1 MALAFS
7 TKDPEITLE
16 EESARKIIFRV
27 EVPPDSRAR
36 TKDVGVTLTLV
47 GKIMADTAQLGNAS
61 DSTAKIME
69 WSVVPAEKKEAYRSV
84 TVKIKSGGITTR
96 QYELPNAFIVDYHED
111 FASADGIGE
120 FTLVLQ
126 QMKNKLADVKVTGGF
141 SE

>member
-16 EESARKIIFRV
+16 EESARKLIFKV
-27 EVPPDSRAR
+27 EIPQDSSAR

-47 GKIMADTAQLGNAS
+47 GKIMADTAQLGNAA
-61 DSTAKIME
+61 DSTAKIMS

-84 TVKIKSGGITTR
+84 TVKVKSGGITTR
-96 QYELPNAFIVDYHED
+96 QYELPNAFIVDYRED

-126 QMKNKLADVKVTGGF
+126 QMKNKLSDVKVTGGF

>member
-7 TKDPEITLE
+7 TADPEITLE

-47 GKIMADTAQLGNAS
+47 GKIMADTAQLGNAA

-84 TVKIKSGGITTR
+84 TVKVKSGGITTR
-96 QYELPNAFIVDYHED
+96 QYELPNAFIVDYRED
-111 FASADGIGE
+111 FDSADGIGE